1 MKVLS
6 LLLLVAALFLG
17 PQQRP
22 TSTTGQLKEFTL
34 TVTTPQRSYLEL
46 QPIPV
51 LISLKNETNRP
62 LMGHS
67 AFSFSTSYFH
77 LFVLRDD
84 GPHDL
89 GRLSTMIADIFDSHR
104 EFRPGEEATKTECL
118 NFRLSKAFP
127 KPGKYQLT
135 AQLRSLD
142 GTPPASS
149 QPFEVEI
156 VAPQGLDAE
165 ALKFIRANSD
175 PDYFFTGI
183 QPGNSYRMLELSVV
197 KNFLALYAD
206 SAYGNDAAFLLGT
219 LQYAKRQYPEARA
232 TFLSLAK
239 KPNYPFAGDVAKYL
253 RYVDHE
259 LERQRQP

>member
-1 MKVLS
+1 MKILS

-22 TSTTGQLKEFTL
+22 ASTTGQLKEFTL

-51 LISLKNETNRP
+51 VISLKNETNRP

-67 AFSFSTSYFH
+67 VFNFAGAYFH
-77 LFVLRDD
+77 LFVQRDD
-84 GPHDL
+84 GPHEL
-89 GRLSTMIADIFDSHR
+89 PKSTFIADIYASHR
-104 EFRPGEEATKTECL
+104 EFRPGEEAREIECL
-118 NFRLSKAFP
+118 NLRLSKAFP

-135 AQLRSLD
+135 AELRSLD
-142 GTPPASS
+142 GSPSVFS
-149 QPFEVEI
+149 KPFEVEI

-165 ALKFIRANSD
+165 AADFIRANSD

-183 QPGNSYRMLELSVV
+183 QRGNSPRILELSVV
-197 KNFLALYAD
+197 QNFLARYAE
-206 SAYGNDAAFLLGT
+206 SAYGNDATFLLGT

-239 KPNYPFAGDVAKYL
+239 KPNYPFAGEVAKYL